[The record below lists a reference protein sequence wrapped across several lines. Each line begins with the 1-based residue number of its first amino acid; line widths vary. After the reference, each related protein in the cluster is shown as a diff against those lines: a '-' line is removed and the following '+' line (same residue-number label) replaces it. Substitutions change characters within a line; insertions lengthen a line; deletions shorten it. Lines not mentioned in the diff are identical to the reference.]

1 MPEIEKGQITT
12 FNVLP
17 IIRDGETCYEL
28 NIYYRQSKGDE
39 SRLALQMDDVQRQ
52 NLLDLLKVAIHHAPL
67 K

>member
-12 FNVLP
+12 FNILP
-17 IIRDGETCYEL
+17 VIRDGETSYEL
-28 NIYYRQSKGDE
+28 NIYYRQPEGDE

-52 NLLDLLKVAIHHAPL
+52 NLLGLLKAAIHHAPL